1 MIDNQI
7 EYFTSIDYI
16 ITNEDGTRL
25 LHSDYID
32 TWANTEAES
41 VAAAIA
47 GYEKAGHT
55 ADQLLSIKTVAY
67 ENWYCGS

>member
-16 ITNEDGTRL
+16 INNEDGTRL

-47 GYEKAGHT
+47 SYEKAGHT
-55 ADQLLSIKTVAY
+55 ADQILSIKTVAY